1 MIHAHA
7 DLNWFVICKTVRFSH
22 CLINLDLLIV
32 LTPQHK
38 MQHLRFVG
46 LSVVIRT
53 HFLLLGEL
61 EKESL
66 VVNEATDSP
75 AQTESGETP
84 VLGASNFLARQE
96 SPGGHWD
103 ETLIKLINE
112 YTTKCMYTTTSR
124 FRFAYIH
131 LHIKRCQIQYFDEQQ
146 RTIVDFNYFTRT
158 HLSLNPV
165 KYRY

>member
-1 MIHAHA
+1 
-7 DLNWFVICKTVRFSH
+7 
-22 CLINLDLLIV
+22 
-32 LTPQHK
+32 

-84 VLGASNFLARQE
+84 VLGASNFLPRQE

-112 YTTKCMYTTTSR
+112 YTTKYV
-124 FRFAYIH
+124 Y
-131 LHIKRCQIQYFDEQQ
+131 Y
-146 RTIVDFNYFTRT
+146 Y
-158 HLSLNPV
+158 
-165 KYRY
+165 